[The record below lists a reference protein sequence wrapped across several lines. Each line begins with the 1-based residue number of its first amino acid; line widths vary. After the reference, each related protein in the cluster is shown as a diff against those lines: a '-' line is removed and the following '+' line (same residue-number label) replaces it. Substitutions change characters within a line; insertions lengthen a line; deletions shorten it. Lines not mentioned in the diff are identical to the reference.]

1 MEESTFFH
9 DTESLR
15 EPMCEPKALHIGFL
29 CLPP

>member
-9 DTESLR
+9 DIKPLIK
-15 EPMCEPKALHIGFL
+15 PMCEPKALHIGFL